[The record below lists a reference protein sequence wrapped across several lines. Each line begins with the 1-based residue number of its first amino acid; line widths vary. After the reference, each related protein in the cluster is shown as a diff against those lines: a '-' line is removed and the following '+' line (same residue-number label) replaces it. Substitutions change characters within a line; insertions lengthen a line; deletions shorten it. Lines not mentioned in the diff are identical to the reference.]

1 MKRRVRAMFL
11 ALLMVFSTIFTVV
24 TPEEVK
30 ADGKKT
36 IIIHYNSDDGNYDGW
51 DVWNWL
57 DGAEGEGTPFSY
69 SDDWGK
75 VCVIQKSGDFDKLN
89 FIIRTAD

>member
-36 IIIHYNSDDGNYDGW
+36 IIIHYNREDGNYDG
-51 DVWNWL
+51 
-57 DGAEGEGTPFSY
+57 
-69 SDDWGK
+69 
-75 VCVIQKSGDFDKLN
+75 
-89 FIIRTAD
+89 